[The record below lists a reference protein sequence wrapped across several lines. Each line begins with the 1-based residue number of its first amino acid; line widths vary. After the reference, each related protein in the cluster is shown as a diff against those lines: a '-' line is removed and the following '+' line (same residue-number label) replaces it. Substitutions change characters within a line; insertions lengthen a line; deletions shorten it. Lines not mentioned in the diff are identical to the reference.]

1 MVILMVAAAAK
12 PPDGGGQMHVAPSFA
27 AVVGRSNDENGVTLG
42 VVSTFRGEPSLRI
55 SRQEIESLAAP
66 FHQALVGRFS
76 AGQALHGGHTKI
88 LRDSGAQR
96 ALFSGP
102 PGREARSD

>member
-1 MVILMVAAAAK
+1 MRLGFVLILMTAAAAK
-12 PPDGGGQMHVAPSFA
+12 PPERGGQKLVAPSFA
-27 AVVGRSNDENGVTLG
+27 AVVGRSNDEIGVTLG

-76 AGQALHGGHTKI
+76 AGRPSMEAIRKFFVTLGLKGH
-88 LRDSGAQR
+88 
-96 ALFSGP
+96 
-102 PGREARSD
+102 